1 MGWIS
6 LSSAAGRRFNPLL
19 QDYGE
24 SPLIW
29 WCLRHMQALPSCQG
43 LGTTG
48 CPLRHPE
55 SFHTSMAQLSPPGLR
70 AQAHISRRFTSKG
83 LDLPLRGQAAARG
96 SHTGSQLQPRVHRAQ
111 HPRGKGRR
119 EGETSSS
126 PQPHFRAGWML
137 PGQRETPH
145 RPHRGTQPSL
155 CRMGRRAQGRAQ
167 VGDPPGTVTPGLSHR
182 AGCGG
187 FSSSP
192 AGTDPA
198 AEPSAP
204 PPRRFLRA
212 AI

>member
-70 AQAHISRRFTSKG
+70 AQAHILRRFTSKG
-83 LDLPLRGQAAARG
+83 LDYPCGDKQQPAPATGAQGAAP
-96 SHTGSQLQPRVHRAQ
+96 Q
-111 HPRGKGRR
+111 GKGAK
-119 EGETSSS
+119 G
-126 PQPHFRAGWML
+126 
-137 PGQRETPH
+137 
-145 RPHRGTQPSL
+145 RGNQL
-155 CRMGRRAQGRAQ
+155 
-167 VGDPPGTVTPGLSHR
+167 
-182 AGCGG
+182 
-187 FSSSP
+187 
-192 AGTDPA
+192 
-198 AEPSAP
+198 
-204 PPRRFLRA
+204 
-212 AI
+212 